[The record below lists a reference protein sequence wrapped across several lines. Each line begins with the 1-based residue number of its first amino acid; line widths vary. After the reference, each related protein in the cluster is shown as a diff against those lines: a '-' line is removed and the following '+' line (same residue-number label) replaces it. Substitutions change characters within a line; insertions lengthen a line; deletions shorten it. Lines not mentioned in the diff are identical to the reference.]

1 MRGVHYEK
9 VCIGDEQ
16 EALAG
21 ACHSGK
27 LAFVQHIHLSYHW
40 TPHQIDEIARDRLSP
55 LRNPLMDTLQAVR
68 ECGSIA
74 AAAKSLQ
81 LSYRHVWGEL
91 KRWEQTLG
99 QPLILWEK
107 GQSARLSEFADKLL
121 WAERQAQARLAPQI
135 RALQAELEKTFSV
148 AFDPEHHVLPIFAS
162 HDDALVQLREH
173 AATQSLHLDLRFCGS
188 VDAIRALN
196 EGRCIMAG
204 FHAPSQPA
212 AHSLVARTYKPLLQT
227 GLHKLIGFA
236 IRQQG
241 LMVQPGNP
249 LNLHELRHLLKPG
262 VRFVNR
268 SPGTGTRLLLD
279 QWLSAAALKSQDIVG
294 YTQEEPSHAA
304 VAASIAAGQA
314 DVGLGIGS
322 AAQAQG
328 LDFVPLEQEDY
339 WLVCLKSAVDSP
351 PVQQLRRMLQSPDW
365 TEQINTLSGYHAG
378 NISGQVQSLKHRLPW
393 WAHRSEKT

>member
-1 MRGVHYEK
+1 ME
-9 VCIGDEQ
+9 
-16 EALAG
+16 
-21 ACHSGK
+21 
-27 LAFVQHIHLSYHW
+27 
-40 TPHQIDEIARDRLSP
+40 TARDRLSP

-68 ECGSIA
+68 QAGSIA
-74 AAAKSLQ
+74 AAAKSMQ

-99 QPLILWEK
+99 EPLILWEK
-107 GQSARLSEFADKLL
+107 GQSARLTEFADKLL

-148 AFDPEHHVLPIFAS
+148 AFDPKHHVLPIFAS

-173 AATQSLHLDLRFCGS
+173 AASQSLHLDLRFCGS

-204 FHAPSQPA
+204 FHAPSQPDSD
-212 AHSLVARTYKPLLQT
+212 SLVARTYKPLLKT

-236 IRQQG
+236 SRQQG
-241 LMVQPGNP
+241 LMVQAGNP
-249 LNLHELRHLLKPG
+249 LNLLELRHLLKPG

-279 QWLSAAALKSQDIVG
+279 QWLSAAALNAQDIVG
-294 YTQEEPSHAA
+294 YTREEPSHAA

-322 AAQAQG
+322 AAQARG

-339 WLVCLKSAVDSP
+339 WLVCLKSAVDSS
-351 PVQQLRRMLQSPDW
+351 PVQQLRRMLESPAW
-365 TEQINTLSGYHAG
+365 TEQINTLPGYHTG
-378 NISGQVQSLKHRLPW
+378 NTSGLVQSLKHRLPW
-393 WAHRSEKT
+393 WAHRAKKA

>member
-1 MRGVHYEK
+1 MRGVHYEE
-9 VCIGDEQ
+9 VCIGRKQDT
-16 EALAG
+16 LASTRR
-21 ACHSGK
+21 SGK
-27 LAFVQHIHLSYHW
+27 LAFVQHIDLSYHW
-40 TPHQIDEIARDRLSP
+40 TPHQIDEVVRDRLSP
-55 LRNPLMDTLQAVR
+55 LQNPLMDTLQAVR

-74 AAAKSLQ
+74 AAAKSMQ

-162 HDDALVQLREH
+162 HDDALVRLREH

-212 AHSLVARTYKPLLQT
+212 AHSLVARTYKPLLKT

-236 IRQQG
+236 SRQQG
-241 LMVQPGNP
+241 LMVQTGNP
-249 LNLHELRHLLKPG
+249 LNLHELQHLLKPG

-279 QWLSAAALKSQDIVG
+279 QWLSAAALKGEDIVG

-328 LDFVPLEQEDY
+328 LDFVPLEHEDY

-351 PVQQLRRMLQSPDW
+351 PVQQLRRMLQSPEW
-365 TEQINTLSGYHAG
+365 TEQLNTMPAYHTG
-378 NISGQVQSLKHRLPW
+378 NTSGQVQSLKHRLPW
-393 WAHRSEKT
+393 WAHRSEKA